1 MIFSCILCFLRTL
14 WYPCS
19 NKNVNFSGES
29 SDEELGS
36 VSPVD
41 DLSARS
47 GGETQTFLFPITI
60 SAPGEHSGASSSV
73 STTSSG
79 VFPPSSLPGLQGRAR
94 VRSITPNR
102 FTRRIFTN
110 SVSFIR
116 PCSETESGECSEG
129 EMSDLTPCNASP
141 SLSQLLSWT
150 GCRCYNTQ
158 CSKMK
163 APRKLDSHNLQAF
176 GEE

>member
-1 MIFSCILCFLRTL
+1 MYKFATE
-14 WYPCS
+14 
-19 NKNVNFSGES
+19 NVKFSGES

-47 GGETQTFLFPITI
+47 GGEAQTFLLPTCTI
-60 SAPGEHSGASSSV
+60 SSPGEHSGASSSV

-102 FTRRIFTN
+102 FQHW
-110 SVSFIR
+110 VS
-116 PCSETESGECSEG
+116 
-129 EMSDLTPCNASP
+129 
-141 SLSQLLSWT
+141 
-150 GCRCYNTQ
+150 
-158 CSKMK
+158 
-163 APRKLDSHNLQAF
+163 
-176 GEE
+176 

>member
-1 MIFSCILCFLRTL
+1 MNQVT
-14 WYPCS
+14 
-19 NKNVNFSGES
+19 KN
-29 SDEELGS
+29 LA
-36 VSPVD
+36 
-41 DLSARS
+41 LSAPLMTYLHAVVVRLKLFS
-47 GGETQTFLFPITI
+47 SPIQFLPQESIVGRAAVCRPQAAEF
-60 SAPGEHSGASSSV
+60 SLLHLCRGSRAGPGCAA
-73 STTSSG
+73 
-79 VFPPSSLPGLQGRAR
+79 SLPTGSPGGYLL
-94 VRSITPNR
+94 TLL
-102 FTRRIFTN
+102 
-110 SVSFIR
+110 FIH

-163 APRKLDSHNLQAF
+163 APRKLDSHDLQAF